1 MNWDLIKKSE
11 KLKTDMEAV
20 GLIIMQPFYEEYGMN
35 FLKLSILTEA
45 STVENLTLNALSQS
59 VGKATANMSVVVT
72 TLVNDGYLKKVASAY
87 DRRVTYIHITK
98 KGKQIVEKS
107 HKFLMDR
114 YAQVMDD
121 DDSEILELIKA
132 QEKYLA
138 KLRQIK

>member
-11 KLKTDMEAV
+11 KLKVDMRAME
-20 GLIIMQPFYEEYGMN
+20 LIIMQPFYEEHEMN

-45 STVENLTLNALSQS
+45 ITVENLTLNTLSQN
-59 VGKATANMSVVVT
+59 VGKATANLSVVVT
-72 TLVNDGYLKKVASAY
+72 VLVNEGYLKKVSSAY
-87 DRRVTYIHITK
+87 DRRVTYINITK
-98 KGKQIVEKS
+98 KGEQLVEKS
-107 HKFLMDR
+107 HKFLLNR

-121 DDSEILELIKA
+121 DDKEIMELIHA